1 MVFFQHLPGIG
12 YVFVVLCGLIP
23 GHLQHRLD
31 IRADHTVLRRTIK
44 GALKAAYLL
53 LQLLLHLVR
62 GLQLVCSCL
71 KLFCVGDGVLLSQ
84 LLPDQFELLTQDIF
98 PLVLVHSLPHL
109 CLDLFLDVHDLHL
122 IHQFKCQQLIALQ
135 KVCLLQKL
143 LQIFLLQRHIGCDP
157 VHYFGQVCVLL
168 HLLQHVL
175 GILGQPPGVLPVD
188 LLQSSCHGLLA
199 YLVCR
204 RIQRLLT
211 GVRQHGHVCPHIG
224 SLKLHGID
232 DRPLL
237 AGDQH
242 P

>member
-1 MVFFQHLPGIG
+1 MVFLQHLLGVDYILM
-12 YVFVVLCGLIP
+12 VLRSLIP
-23 GHLQHRLD
+23 GHLQHRLNVCP
-31 IRADHTVLRRTIK
+31 DHTVLSRTVQ
-44 GALKAAYLL
+44 GALETAYLL

-71 KLFCVGDGVLLSQ
+71 ELLCVGDGVLLSQ
-84 LLPDQFELLTQDIF
+84 LLPDQFQLLPQDIF

-122 IHQFKCQQLIALQ
+122 VHQLKCQQLIALQ
-135 KVCLLQKL
+135 KIRLLQKL
-143 LQIFLLQRHIGCDP
+143 LQIFLLQRHIGGDP
-157 VHYFGQVCVLL
+157 VHYFGQVRVLL